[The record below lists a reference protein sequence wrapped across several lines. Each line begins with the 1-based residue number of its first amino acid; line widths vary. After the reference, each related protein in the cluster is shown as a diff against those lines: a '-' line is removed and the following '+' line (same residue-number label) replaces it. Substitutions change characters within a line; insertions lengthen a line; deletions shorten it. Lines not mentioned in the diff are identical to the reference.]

1 MLQCQVF
8 KEVLQ
13 KYAEATG
20 QVINLNKSS
29 LTFGKKVDQNL
40 KLSIQNSLGIF
51 AEGGAG
57 TYLGLP
63 ECFSGSKV
71 EMLAYIQEKMK
82 GRMSG
87 WYTRFLSQAGKEV
100 ILKSVAMA
108 MPIYA
113 MSCFKLPKTTCN
125 NLTSAMAAFWWRS
138 TEDKGKIHWLSW
150 DKLCVPKRLGGMGFK
165 DIETFN
171 QAMLAKQAWRILHEQ
186 SSLFGTFLKSRYF
199 PNGDFLS
206 AKLGKR
212 PSYAWRSILHG
223 RDLLIKG
230 LRHMVGNGE
239 SIHVWS
245 TPWLADGDR
254 MRMPLMKNSLVDLNL
269 KVKDLLIPN
278 SHLWNIPKLNDL
290 FYPQDIAIISK
301 IKPVINS
308 EDFYCWNH
316 TRSGEYS
323 VRSGYWF
330 AEKSANKE
338 AYATATVLP
347 SLNGIKD
354 YIWSLDTAPKIK
366 MFLWKAV
373 SGALPV
379 TDNLLSRGMKIDSRC
394 QVCGMEG
401 ESINHVLFTCTLARQ
416 FWAIC
421 NFPRPHSDFS
431 VSSIYSNI
439 FYVLKAKDIP
449 SIPLNISR
457 AGPWIIWN
465 IWKNRNS
472 HFFEGCVTKAP
483 DFLEKVYEEANHWF
497 LIKTIEKEEKA
508 IDLDRKKKIMFG
520 WKPPPSGWI
529 KCDIGSAWSSSKN
542 ESGASWVLR
551 DSDGNVLLH
560 SRRSFSAIY
569 SRMDASMES
578 WLWAI
583 DSLKNL
589 HFDSIIFASD
599 DKDLVAAVTKPSAW
613 PSLKFYSQKICIQL
627 HNFLF
632 WRVQSLKRSD
642 IRGASLIVDSVI
654 KEDRYQSY
662 IAAGYPGW
670 LRHLFVLS

>member
-1 MLQCQVF
+1 
-8 KEVLQ
+8 
-13 KYAEATG
+13 
-20 QVINLNKSS
+20 
-29 LTFGKKVDQNL
+29 
-40 KLSIQNSLGIF
+40 
-51 AEGGAG
+51 
-57 TYLGLP
+57 
-63 ECFSGSKV
+63 
-71 EMLAYIQEKMK
+71 
-82 GRMSG
+82 
-87 WYTRFLSQAGKEV
+87 
-100 ILKSVAMA
+100 
-108 MPIYA
+108 
-113 MSCFKLPKTTCN
+113 
-125 NLTSAMAAFWWRS
+125 
-138 TEDKGKIHWLSW
+138 
-150 DKLCVPKRLGGMGFK
+150 
-165 DIETFN
+165 
-171 QAMLAKQAWRILHEQ
+171 
-186 SSLFGTFLKSRYF
+186 
-199 PNGDFLS
+199 
-206 AKLGKR
+206 
-212 PSYAWRSILHG
+212 
-223 RDLLIKG
+223 
-230 LRHMVGNGE
+230 MVGNGE

-278 SHLWNIPKLNDL
+278 SHMWNIPKLNDL

-394 QVCGMEG
+394 QICGMEG

-560 SRRSFSAIY
+560 GRRSFSAIY

-589 HFDSIIFASD
+589 HFGSIIFASD

-642 IRGASLIVDSVI
+642 IRGASLIADSVI
-654 KEDRYQSY
+654 KEDRHQSY